1 MEWTAKKRMDALS
14 FPILKR
20 ALRRQKRQKRQNL
33 YNTLK
38 KNPNPLPDDLVVNMN
53 ERMSRSKEKLT
64 CKERSSSIPSRNIKI
79 NYHCFRER
87 ANVIKE
93 SNENTFEDTSWIEPF
108 IQTSRKVPCVE
119 LSMDDMKVIF
129 TVDTGATRVLVTS
142 ALADDIWNKDYRKKL
157 KKFPNIE
164 VQDAQG
170 NLVTIL
176 GYKICSITAASKKI
190 EYPVLVYEANHKEAL
205 LGYSFLLDNKLNIY
219 TGVGIGT
226 PPQPEVVKRL
236 NYASEPLTCMV
247 VQDEVI
253 PPKAIKSVKVK
264 LSFPEYWSSQEK
276 IASIGSAIVIHS
288 EDIEKHLK
296 ITQLSAMYTY
306 DLIGID
312 FTATVVV
319 DNNENCQPMYL
330 QKNEI
335 IAHAEFVHEEPSQEE
350 VNRILGKGNDS
361 FETETQ
367 NGEYKIIE
375 EKEPEKYEY
384 VDKINIKSNDKEK
397 IAFGKQLLVE
407 TEGFWSKHSF
417 DIGKF
422 DRQARITVNQTQPT
436 RDKYRPVNPKKEKKA
451 QDIIDQLEKY
461 QLISR
466 ANSPFCSQP
475 VWCWKKPKDKAGKAA
490 VAGEADLEAPREL
503 RLALDYRRVN
513 KMISSHCHFPNPNI
527 KELLFKLKSAK
538 YVSIID
544 LTNSY
549 WHIELTEATKPIFAF
564 QTSSAQYIWNR
575 LPQGTAPSMA
585 IMAEAV
591 QDTIMSGGLAH
602 CCVCYVDN
610 IIIFSDSYQQHKKDL
625 TEVTKGFMKRGWKAN
640 PGKSHLMISDHCRLF
655 GFHVDLQNQT
665 IGPDPQKVSAIVDL
679 PPPTTQKEARSLNG
693 AVNYYS
699 DLIPDLG
706 SLMSPLH
713 EVTKKGDFQWTEE
726 CQSNF
731 EVIKQKLAELPV
743 IYLPDFNQ
751 SFHLYTD
758 AAMGQ
763 YLGYHISQYKPSLKK
778 YVPVAWGSHKF
789 NKNEQAMSQPECELF
804 AIVYAVMQESLLLS
818 FSKVIVHTDCKS
830 LTYLFRFSR
839 ICSKLARWQI
849 ILASYDLE
857 IYFEPSESIGI
868 VLSDLLSRRPEKR
881 MTNRRPKLEEID
893 QLPKVDFSNEP
904 KLSFSKAKQK
914 IEKELET
921 SKISPEMIKFFS
933 EKYTPDVIN
942 PQDLRCN
949 QEILMKMDSSKP
961 SLIDNFTPNLKYK
974 PQYVYAP
981 EQLEFQNDISP
992 SGRLINFV
1000 LQEAPGLSIK
1010 ALKHHQMSDPYFGP
1024 KIAEIMKTNKPLE
1037 GFALK
1042 QGILLKENEDP
1053 TTDISFQICVPKSL
1067 SLELITKF
1075 HTSVFGSHPDLKKL
1089 MSNLKKRF
1097 YIKGLKN
1104 ECQNVIKTCK
1114 ICTLNKSFT
1123 NVKQPFGSK
1132 LQVTGPRQIYA
1143 MDICTVD
1150 SQAKE
1155 ENLPTSFLIITDC
1168 WSLYTIAVPIDA
1180 DAKSR
1185 EILELFSRHIIQ
1197 PFGLPKIGIV
1207 TDGGKN
1213 FSNKLSNTFSAVLG
1227 LQQFRISPYNA
1238 RANPAER
1245 VNRAILA
1252 GLRYASQQFKLEP
1265 EVFKNLLNYIVLS
1278 WNTSVLSHLNFSPYQ
1293 LFLSTPY
1300 EPAAL
1305 TSFVTIQEADRDY
1318 GDFIANLVKT
1328 QALVENLVN
1337 KRYQETRDKRYDK
1350 KAAHSKHSI
1359 YQPGTQVMIKSKEDN
1374 TQRAHKLRPRYVG
1387 PYKITRE
1394 FQNNVEVIP
1403 WMPDRKVKLIHKYK
1417 NEARNI
1423 PKFEKYLISKD
1434 RLKPCSDI
1442 TFYYDQFLARQFYQQ
1457 FWDSIRDVEPIHEV
1471 ERYVHPIEYETM
1483 KPKNRPSSLIL
1494 PAKLGIPKNL
1504 LPKNQNF
1511 KQQRIQKETYS
1522 DDSLSSASSDTQN
1535 EDIDDNESNDNQQ
1548 DNQEESQSH
1557 SRSDSVAS
1565 GHTNDQI
1572 DEANNDDKIQ
1582 ANNVD
1587 EMVEDVLPEHFVY
1600 QYPDVYTGQ
1609 GTQFVPVNRPPPP
1622 TIPPTPPPL
1631 MPIMHLVTPMH
1642 MVRPIRPRPP
1652 GSSLGA
1658 VRKPPLRRPL
1668 PTERWEVRKP
1678 QSSVGQVQSEVLTH
1692 DPVLPQGRVQECES
1706 CAPAPPALPRE
1717 PGTSVRSPS
1726 NRGTKSISSPSH
1738 RRASSSKSVKTV
1750 SSKRLDP
1757 AIREALTSNSSI
1769 FQDPEFDK
1777 LKEYHSVHG
1786 NFNQEIQEVSQN
1798 LEATFQNIE
1807 QQLDDILSEQSD

>member
-1 MEWTAKKRMDALS
+1 MEWAVKKRMDALS
-14 FPILKR
+14 VPTLKR
-20 ALRRQKRQKRQNL
+20 ALRQQKRQKRQNL

-38 KNPNPLPDDLVVNMN
+38 TNPTPIPDNLIVNN
-53 ERMSRSKEKLT
+53 SERMSRNKEKLT
-64 CKERSSSIPSRNIKI
+64 CKVRSSSIPSRNNQI
-79 NYHCFRER
+79 NYHCYKEK
-87 ANVIKE
+87 ANTVKE
-93 SNENTFEDTSWIEPF
+93 DFQHNLEDTSWIEPF
-108 IQTSRKVPCVE
+108 VQTNRKVPCVE
-119 LSMDDMKVIF
+119 LTMDNQKVKF

-142 ALADDIWNKDYRKKL
+142 ALAEEIWKTDYKKKL

-170 NLVTIL
+170 NLVTIF
-176 GYKICSITAASKKI
+176 GYKICSFIAANKKVD
-190 EYPVLVYEANHKEAL
+190 YPVLVYDAKHKEAL
-205 LGYSFLLDNKLNIY
+205 LGYTFLLDNNLNIY

-236 NYASEPLTCMV
+236 NYATEPLTCV
-247 VQDEVI
+247 VIQDEVI
-253 PPKAIKSVKVK
+253 PPKAMKPVKVK
-264 LSFPEYWSSQEK
+264 LNFPEYWSTQEK
-276 IASIGSAIVIHS
+276 IAAIGSAIVIHS
-288 EDIEKHLK
+288 EDIETQLK

-319 DNNENCQPMYL
+319 DNKENCQPMYL
-330 QKNEI
+330 HKKDI

-350 VNRILGKGNDS
+350 VNRILSEGYES

-367 NGEYKIIE
+367 NGEYKIIT
-375 EKEPEKYEY
+375 EKEPEKFAY

-397 IAFGKQLLVE
+397 IDFGKQLLVE
-407 TEGFWSKHSF
+407 TEDFWSKHSF
-417 DIGKF
+417 DLGKF
-422 DRQARITVNQTQPT
+422 DRKARITVNQTQPI
-436 RDKYRPVNPKKEKKA
+436 RDKYRPVNPKKEKQA
-451 QDIIDQLEKY
+451 QDIIDQLEHH

-490 VAGEADLEAPREL
+490 IAGEADFEAPREL

-564 QTSSAQYIWNR
+564 QTSSAQYVWNR

-591 QDTIMSGGLAH
+591 QDTIMSGGLSH

-610 IIIFSDSYQQHKKDL
+610 IIVFSDSYQQHKKDL
-625 TEVTKGFMKRGWKAN
+625 TKVTNGFMKKGWKAN
-640 PGKSHLMISDHCRLF
+640 PGKSHLLISDHCRLF

-713 EVTKKGDFQWTEE
+713 EVTKKGDFQWTDE
-726 CQSNF
+726 CQTNF
-731 EVIKQKLAELPV
+731 ELIKQKLAELPV

-789 NKNEQAMSQPECELF
+789 NKNEQAMSQPEAELF
-804 AIVYAVMQESLLLS
+804 AIVYAVMQESLLLG
-818 FSKVIVHTDCKS
+818 FSKVIVHTDYKS

-893 QLPKVDFSNEP
+893 QMPKVDFSAEP
-904 KLSFSKAKQK
+904 QLSFSKAKQK
-914 IEKELET
+914 IEKELEST
-921 SKISPEMIKFFS
+921 KMTPELIKFIS
-933 EKYTPDVIN
+933 EKYTPEVIN
-942 PQDLRCN
+942 PQDLKCN
-949 QEILMKMDSSKP
+949 KEILMKMVSDNQP
-961 SLIDNFTPNLKYK
+961 TSLIDNFQQHTHYK
-974 PQYVYAP
+974 PQYVYSP
-981 EQLEFQNDISP
+981 EQLDFQNDISP

-1000 LQEAPGLSIK
+1000 LQEAPGLSIT

-1024 KIAEIMKTNKPLE
+1024 KIAEIMKHSKPLD

-1053 TTDISFQICVPKSL
+1053 ITEISFQICVPKSL

-1075 HTSVFGSHPDLKKL
+1075 HNSVFGSHPDLKKL

-1097 YIKGLKN
+1097 YIKNLKN

-1123 NVKQPFGSK
+1123 NIKQPFGAK

-1143 MDICTVD
+1143 LDICTVD
-1150 SQAKE
+1150 SQAKDE
-1155 ENLPTSFLIITDC
+1155 DLPTSFLIITDC
-1168 WSLYTIAVPIDA
+1168 WSLYTIAVPINA
-1180 DAKSR
+1180 DANSR

-1197 PFGLPKIGIV
+1197 PFGIPKVGIV
-1207 TDGGKN
+1207 TDGAKN
-1213 FSNKLSNTFSAVLG
+1213 FSNKLSNTFSSVLG

-1252 GLRYASQQFKLEP
+1252 GLR
-1265 EVFKNLLNYIVLS
+1265 
-1278 WNTSVLSHLNFSPYQ
+1278 
-1293 LFLSTPY
+1293 
-1300 EPAAL
+1300 
-1305 TSFVTIQEADRDY
+1305 
-1318 GDFIANLVKT
+1318 
-1328 QALVENLVN
+1328 
-1337 KRYQETRDKRYDK
+1337 
-1350 KAAHSKHSI
+1350 
-1359 YQPGTQVMIKSKEDN
+1359 
-1374 TQRAHKLRPRYVG
+1374 
-1387 PYKITRE
+1387 
-1394 FQNNVEVIP
+1394 
-1403 WMPDRKVKLIHKYK
+1403 
-1417 NEARNI
+1417 
-1423 PKFEKYLISKD
+1423 
-1434 RLKPCSDI
+1434 
-1442 TFYYDQFLARQFYQQ
+1442 
-1457 FWDSIRDVEPIHEV
+1457 
-1471 ERYVHPIEYETM
+1471 
-1483 KPKNRPSSLIL
+1483 
-1494 PAKLGIPKNL
+1494 
-1504 LPKNQNF
+1504 
-1511 KQQRIQKETYS
+1511 
-1522 DDSLSSASSDTQN
+1522 
-1535 EDIDDNESNDNQQ
+1535 
-1548 DNQEESQSH
+1548 
-1557 SRSDSVAS
+1557 
-1565 GHTNDQI
+1565 
-1572 DEANNDDKIQ
+1572 
-1582 ANNVD
+1582 
-1587 EMVEDVLPEHFVY
+1587 
-1600 QYPDVYTGQ
+1600 
-1609 GTQFVPVNRPPPP
+1609 
-1622 TIPPTPPPL
+1622 
-1631 MPIMHLVTPMH
+1631 
-1642 MVRPIRPRPP
+1642 
-1652 GSSLGA
+1652 
-1658 VRKPPLRRPL
+1658 
-1668 PTERWEVRKP
+1668 
-1678 QSSVGQVQSEVLTH
+1678 
-1692 DPVLPQGRVQECES
+1692 
-1706 CAPAPPALPRE
+1706 
-1717 PGTSVRSPS
+1717 
-1726 NRGTKSISSPSH
+1726 
-1738 RRASSSKSVKTV
+1738 
-1750 SSKRLDP
+1750 
-1757 AIREALTSNSSI
+1757 
-1769 FQDPEFDK
+1769 
-1777 LKEYHSVHG
+1777 
-1786 NFNQEIQEVSQN
+1786 
-1798 LEATFQNIE
+1798 
-1807 QQLDDILSEQSD
+1807 